1 MKHENTPMNKTLT
14 ASALLTS
21 LLLGACATTQAPPQ
35 ALVEARTTVRS
46 AELDA
51 TVQTQAPLELK
62 KATDSLSRAN
72 TLLDKGEPLAE
83 VSSAAYIA
91 SQQAKTAMAVAQA
104 KSNDAAMG
112 AAELDRERVRGDM
125 RSAEAQRARMQTGA
139 ARQQAAI
146 AEQRASG
153 AEQRASGAEQ
163 RASGAEQRAA
173 GAEQQAA
180 IAQASASDA
189 QQQAGQLQQRL
200 DDLQAKQTDRGM
212 LVTLGDVLFEFNRDE
227 VKTGAQSSL
236 RKLADF
242 LQQYPTRQVL
252 IEGYTDNIGAASYNE
267 ALSLRR
273 ANSVEHALMG
283 MGVAAGRVTTAGYG
297 KEYPIADNST
307 DTNRAL
313 NRRVEVYIADNDKP
327 VKSRR

>member
-1 MKHENTPMNKTLT
+1 MNHENTPMNKTLT

-146 AEQRASG
+146 

>member
-1 MKHENTPMNKTLT
+1 MNHENTPMNKNFT

-62 KATDSLSRAN
+62 KASDSLSRAN

-146 AEQRASG
+146 

>member
-62 KATDSLSRAN
+62 KASDSLSRAN

-163 RASGAEQRAA
+163 RAA

-200 DDLQAKQTDRGM
+200 DDLQAKQTERGM